1 MRSIAHPTG
10 ENKIGNST
18 DVLEFYLGLKFTRKE
33 VADILGIS
41 LRTVGTLI
49 KEYGLKSRDKYN
61 QMNDEELDEM
71 MELVVLENPNSGYN
85 FIHGHLESVGV
96 IVN

>member
-1 MRSIAHPTG
+1 MAVRPKFDID
-10 ENKIGNST
+10 N
-18 DVLEFYLGLKFTRKE
+18 DVLEFYLGIKFTRKE

-49 KEYGLKSRDKYN
+49 KEYDLKSRDKYN

-71 MELVVLENPNSGYN
+71 IELVVLENPNSGYN

-96 IVN
+96 IVS

>member
-1 MRSIAHPTG
+1 MAGRPKFDID
-10 ENKIGNST
+10 N

-71 MELVVLENPNSGYN
+71 MELVVLENQQFDQWTKMTNIRLLLYP
-85 FIHGHLESVGV
+85 IHYFRNG
-96 IVN
+96 

>member
-1 MRSIAHPTG
+1 MAGRPKFDI
-10 ENKIGNST
+10 EN

>member
-1 MRSIAHPTG
+1 MAGRPKFDID
-10 ENKIGNST
+10 N

-41 LRTVGTLI
+41 IRTVCTLI
-49 KEYGLKSRDKYN
+49 KEHDLRSRDKYN

-71 MELVVLENPNSGYN
+71 IELVVWDNPNSGFN
-85 FIHGHLESVGV
+85 FIHGHLESVGI
-96 IVN
+96 IVS

>member
-1 MRSIAHPTG
+1 MAGRPKFDID
-10 ENKIGNST
+10 N